1 MEIRL
6 HKPLNFKT
14 MRKSITLLVC
24 LAYLMFMIV
33 DHVNAQW
40 TTSGT
45 NIYNTNTGNVGI
57 STTAPVKLLDV
68 AKSMGEPTIRVYNL
82 GGGGG
87 ATFEMQDMTSGADW
101 KFKATATGGF
111 KVRDQAMGIDV
122 LTIEQSALLNAL
134 YIEAGGNVGLG
145 FSNPLEKLDV
155 NGAVRV
161 GTTTTVNT
169 GTIRWNG
176 AHFQGYTGATWTN
189 LEERSRVRAFQPE
202 GVQVIPPSVWTPV
215 NFTFD
220 LPIPLGWDNYGEFTV
235 APAAGAPTPPL
246 NAFFTVLETGFYQVN
261 ARIEFQVPYPGEGM
275 VDPFSFISVA
285 IYRGTS
291 PTTQSSHA
299 IGNNLAISYMGPGGQ
314 PMTICMNNAPN
325 VSDVVYLMA
334 GEVLSIWAWQSA
346 LVPLPLIPGSD
357 RIYVSIHKQS

>member
-1 MEIRL
+1 
-6 HKPLNFKT
+6 
-14 MRKSITLLVC
+14 
-24 LAYLMFMIV
+24 MFVIV

-68 AKSMGEPTIRVYNL
+68 AKNMGEPTIRVYNL

-87 ATFEMQDMTSGADW
+87 ATFEMQDMASGADW
-101 KFKATATGGF
+101 KFKATITGGF

-134 YIEAGGNVGLG
+134 YIETGGNVGLG

-155 NGAVRV
+155 DGAVRL
-161 GTTTTVNT
+161 GTTANTNT

-176 AHFQGYTGATWTN
+176 AHFQGYTGAVWTN
-189 LEERSRVRAFQPE
+189 LEERSRIRAFQPE
-202 GVQVIPPSVWTPV
+202 GGQVILPSVWTPV

-220 LPIPLGWDNYGEFTV
+220 TPFPMGWDNYGEFTV
-235 APAAGAPTPPL
+235 APAPGAPTPPV
-246 NAFFTVLETGFYQVN
+246 NAYFTALETGWYQVN
-261 ARIEFQVPYPGEGM
+261 ARCEWQIPNTPGAVG
-275 VDPFSFISVA
+275 PFSFVAIA
-285 IYRGTS
+285 IYRGPS
-291 PTTQSSHA
+291 LTTQASHA
-299 IGNNLAISYMGPGGQ
+299 IGNHLAISFTGPGGE
-314 PMTICMNNAPN
+314 PYPLCMNNAPN
-325 VSDVVYLMA
+325 VSDVVFLMA
-334 GEVLSIWAWQSA
+334 GEIISIWCWQSA
-346 LVPLPLIPGSD
+346 LVPLPLIPGAD